1 MNKTGGK
8 SLLVFPVLL
17 LAVIVAFALRRP
29 GQNTRRRIHL

>member
-8 SLLVFPVLL
+8 PLLVFLVLL

-29 GQNTRRRIHL
+29 VQNTRHRILL